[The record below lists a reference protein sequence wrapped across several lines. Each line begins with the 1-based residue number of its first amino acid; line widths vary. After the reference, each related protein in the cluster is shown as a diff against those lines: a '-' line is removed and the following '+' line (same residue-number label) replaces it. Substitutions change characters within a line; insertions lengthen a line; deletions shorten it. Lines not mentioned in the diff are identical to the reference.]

1 MSTPAFTE
9 AVKTARDAAQAE
21 VNRYLAVLAGEVDAD
36 TVANFVEH
44 DAGNYMRAA
53 MVFSLYNEALE
64 RELEKEGRGPAWL
77 SVKVGRLLDRG
88 SRWSDPFQNA
98 AADAKRAA
106 ATVVLRTLRPYLDP
120 AKVLEYV
127 G

>member
-1 MSTPAFTE
+1 MSNPTFTE
-9 AVKTARDAAQAE
+9 AVKTARDAAQTA
-21 VNRYLAVLAGEVDAD
+21 VNRYLATLAGEVDVD
-36 TVANFVEH
+36 TVARFVEY
-44 DAGNYMRAA
+44 DAGSYMRATMA
-53 MVFSLYNEALE
+53 FSLYNEALE

-77 SVKVGRLLDRG
+77 STKVGRLLDRG
-88 SRWSDPFQNA
+88 SRWTDPFQNA

-106 ATVVLRTLRPYLDP
+106 ATDVLRTLRPYLDP